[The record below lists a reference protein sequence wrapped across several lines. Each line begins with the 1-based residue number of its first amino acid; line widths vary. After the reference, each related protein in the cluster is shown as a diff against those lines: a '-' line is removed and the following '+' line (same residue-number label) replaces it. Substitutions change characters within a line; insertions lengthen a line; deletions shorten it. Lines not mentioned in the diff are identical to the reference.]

1 MSDFYYDQF
10 GKYKGVGGWLIL
22 LCIALSIGFPLKT
35 LITIIIFYNGTSQY
49 FNELPAL
56 NNLFYIDSLLNI
68 LLMILSIRAGIA
80 LWRIK
85 SGAVRIA
92 KNFLVINFG
101 FSVISVFLPII
112 VGLPTDVKAVL
123 IPDLIR
129 GAIQSLFYSGLW
141 YSYLNYSKRV
151 KETYI
156 TFSII
161 EESKNKSLESEK
173 SETVEEI

>member
-1 MSDFYYDQF
+1 
-10 GKYKGVGGWLIL
+10 
-22 LCIALSIGFPLKT
+22 
-35 LITIIIFYNGTSQY
+35 
-49 FNELPAL
+49 
-56 NNLFYIDSLLNI
+56 
-68 LLMILSIRAGIA
+68 MILSIRAGIA